1 MNTASEIVS
10 IPLNKLVA
18 SRLNVRKIGGHSI
31 EDLAASI
38 KAHGLIHNLVV
49 TKAAKGD
56 KHEVVAGARRLAALN
71 KLAKE
76 KVVAKTLDVPC
87 RIVDA
92 DISTESSLAENTI
105 RQAMHP
111 ADQFMA
117 FQQLVSDGLGVE
129 EIAARFGVTSTT
141 VRQRLKLANVAPRLF
156 ELYRTGEINLDQLMA
171 LAVTDDHAAQERIWD
186 SAQEWQRQP
195 HALRRALTETMVDA
209 ANDPRAR
216 FVGVEAY
223 LNAGGLL
230 ERDLFQ
236 PEHEGYLTDAAKL
249 ERLTVEK
256 LEALAAEVRREGWKW
271 VDIQPIAEYPDL
283 TKFDRLRTVYVP
295 MSEETRLEIEA
306 LQTEQERIE
315 GAYPDAEEY
324 PPDVDQRMAEI
335 ESRIEE
341 LNDQPRKYR
350 AQEIPLAGAI
360 VSLENHGQA
369 VIYRGLVRTEDKKR
383 VKQVAKSPSDGQHE
397 EESDQGGCDRSDAS
411 ALSAALVEDLTAHRT
426 AALRAVLAT
435 RPDVALVAVA
445 HSLALRVCYPMEMT
459 YEVGSALSLSSE
471 KGGCSLESHAKNI
484 ETSLAYSRLDEIH
497 NQWLKRIPEDPA
509 EFWQWLLD
517 QEQAVVLDLLAFCV
531 GQTVHAV
538 QLHSDGQ
545 QPRFIFAAA
554 QLAQAVNLDMADWWA
569 PTKESYL
576 GRVKKD
582 QILEAIEEG
591 TSETNFEDL
600 RKLKKGELVA
610 AAERR
615 LTGGRWLPQILKP

>member
-1 MNTASEIVS
+1 MNTASEIIS

-18 SRLNVRKIGGHSI
+18 SRLNVRKIGGQSI

-49 TKAAKGD
+49 TKATKGD

-71 KLAKE
+71 KLVKE
-76 KVVAKTLDVPC
+76 KVVPKTFEVPC
-87 RIVDA
+87 RVVDTDA
-92 DISTESSLAENTI
+92 STESSLAENTI

-111 ADQFMA
+111 ADQFTA
-117 FQQLVSDGLGVE
+117 FQQLVADGLGFE
-129 EIAARFGVTSTT
+129 EIAARFGVTPTT

-156 ELYRTGEINLDQLMA
+156 ELYRADEINLDQLMA
-171 LAVTDDHAAQERIWD
+171 LAVTDDHAAQERVWD

-209 ANDPRAR
+209 ASDPRAR
-216 FVGVEAY
+216 FVGIETY
-223 LNAGGLL
+223 LNAGGLV

-249 ERLTVEK
+249 DRLTAEK
-256 LEALAAEVRREGWKW
+256 LETLAAEVRGEGWKW
-271 VDIQPIAEYPDL
+271 VEIQPIAEYRDL

-295 MSEETRLEIEA
+295 MSDETRLEIEA
-306 LQTEQERIE
+306 LQTEQEEIE
-315 GAYPDAEEY
+315 NADPDAEEY

-350 AQEIPLAGAI
+350 DEEIALAGAI
-360 VSLENHGQA
+360 VALENHGQA
-369 VIYRGLVRTEDKKR
+369 VVYRGLVRAEDKKK
-383 VKQVAKSPSDGQHE
+383 VQAAKAGSNGQYAEGTHQREGDNSD
-397 EESDQGGCDRSDAS
+397 DP

-484 ETSLAYSRLDEIH
+484 GTSLAQTQLDEMH

-509 EFWQWLLD
+509 DFWQWLLD
-517 QEQAVVLDLLAFCV
+517 QEQTVVLELLAFCI

-538 QLHSDGQ
+538 RLHHDGR
-545 QPRFIFAAA
+545 QPRFVAAD
-554 QLAQAVNLDMADWWA
+554 QLAQAVNLDMADWWT
-569 PTKESYL
+569 PTGERYL
-576 GRVKKD
+576 GRVKKEE
-582 QILEAIEEG
+582 ILRVIGEG

-600 RKLKKGELVA
+600 RKLKKAELVA

-615 LTGGRWLPQILKP
+615 LAESRWLPEILKS

>member
-18 SRLNVRKIGGHSI
+18 SRLNVRKIGGQSI

-49 TKAAKGD
+49 TKTAKGD

-76 KVVAKTLDVPC
+76 KVVPKTLDVPC

-92 DISTESSLAENTI
+92 KSSTESSLAENTI

-117 FQQLVSDGLGVE
+117 FQQLVSDALGVE

-141 VRQRLKLANVAPRLF
+141 VRQRMKLANVAPRLF

-171 LAVTDDHAAQERIWD
+171 LAVTDDHAAQERIWN

-256 LEALAAEVRREGWKW
+256 LEALAAEVRGEGWKW
-271 VDIQPIAEYPDL
+271 VEIQPIAEYPDL

-295 MSEETRLEIEA
+295 MSDETRLEIEA

-315 GAYPDAEEY
+315 GAYPCAEEY

-335 ESRIEE
+335 ERRIDE
-341 LNDQPRKYR
+341 LNGQPRKYC
-350 AQEIPLAGAI
+350 AEEIPLAGAI

-369 VIYRGLVRTEDKKR
+369 VIYRGLVRPEDKKK
-383 VKQVAKSPSDGQHE
+383 VKQSANSASDGQHE
-397 EESDQGGCDRSDAS
+397 EGSDQGGCDHSDAS

-435 RPDVALVAVA
+435 RPDVALVTVA
-445 HSLALRVCYPMEMT
+445 HSLALRVCYPMGMT
-459 YEVGSALSLSSE
+459 HEVGSALSLSSE
-471 KGGCSLESHAKNI
+471 KGGCGLESHAKNI
-484 ETSLAYSRLDEIH
+484 EASLAYSRLDEIH

-509 EFWQWLLD
+509 DFWQWLLD
-517 QEQAVVLDLLAFCV
+517 QEQAVVLDLLAFCI

-538 QLHSDGQ
+538 QVHSEGR
-545 QPRFIFAAA
+545 QPRFVAAD

-582 QILEAIEEG
+582 QILAAIEEG
-591 TSETNFEDL
+591 TSERNFEDL

-615 LTGGRWLPQILKP
+615 LAGGRWLPQILKP

>member
-18 SRLNVRKIGGHSI
+18 SRLNVRKIGGQSI

-49 TKAAKGD
+49 TKATKGD

-76 KVVAKTLDVPC
+76 KVIPKTFDVPC
-87 RIVDA
+87 RVVDA
-92 DISTESSLAENTI
+92 DASTESSLAENTI

-111 ADQFMA
+111 ADQFTA
-117 FQQLVSDGLGVE
+117 FQQLVADGLGFE
-129 EIAARFGVTSTT
+129 EIAARFGVTPTT

-156 ELYRTGEINLDQLMA
+156 ELYRADEINLDQLMA
-171 LAVTDDHAAQERIWD
+171 LAVTDDHAAQERVWD

-209 ANDPRAR
+209 ASDPRAR
-216 FVGVEAY
+216 FVGIETY
-223 LNAGGLL
+223 LNAGGLV

-249 ERLTVEK
+249 DRLTAEK
-256 LEALAAEVRREGWKW
+256 LEALAAEVRGEGWKW
-271 VDIQPIAEYPDL
+271 VEIQPIAEYPDL

-295 MSEETRLEIEA
+295 MSDETRLEIEA
-306 LQTEQERIE
+306 LQTEQEQIE
-315 GAYPDAEEY
+315 NADPDAEEY

-350 AQEIPLAGAI
+350 DEEIALAGAI

-369 VIYRGLVRTEDKKR
+369 VVYRGLVRAEDKKK
-383 VKQVAKSPSDGQHE
+383 VQAAKAGSNGQHE
-397 EESDQGGCDRSDAS
+397 EGTHQREGDDSDDP

-484 ETSLAYSRLDEIH
+484 ETSLAQTRLDEMH

-509 EFWQWLLD
+509 DFWQWLLD
-517 QEQAVVLDLLAFCV
+517 QEQTVVLELLAFCI

-538 QLHSDGQ
+538 RLHHDGR
-545 QPRFIFAAA
+545 QPRFVAAD
-554 QLAQAVNLDMADWWA
+554 QLAQAVNLDMADWWT
-569 PTKESYL
+569 PTGESYL
-576 GRVKKD
+576 GRVKKE
-582 QILEAIEEG
+582 QILEVIGEG

-600 RKLKKGELVA
+600 RKLKKAELVA

-615 LTGGRWLPQILKP
+615 LAESRWLPEILKS